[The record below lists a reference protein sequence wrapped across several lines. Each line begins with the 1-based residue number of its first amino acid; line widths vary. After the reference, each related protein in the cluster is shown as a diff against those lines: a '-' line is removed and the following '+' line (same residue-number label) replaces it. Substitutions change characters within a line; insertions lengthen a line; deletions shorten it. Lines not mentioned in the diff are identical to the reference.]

1 MRELLLVVTFGANV
15 VESRRMD
22 KDRITIGRDD
32 TNDIVL
38 NNPTISR
45 QHSEISFSDGIVSI
59 KDLRSANGTFINNVK
74 MDDAVLDI
82 GDEILVG
89 KYMIKLK
96 SARSLD
102 PELDLSF
109 QSTEEG
115 KSTDI
120 ETFMVDDKTRKQML
134 ERLKSGDN
142 ISFPVLILA
151 NNKQIKLTEDNFYIG
166 KGSESNLRIK
176 GIFIKDVHVKIIK
189 IGATSYKMISMG
201 SFFSPVRVN
210 GKKTKEKILRHGD
223 VIEIGG
229 EEIVFN
235 M

>member
-1 MRELLLVVTFGANV
+1 MRNLLLVVTFGSNV
-15 VESRRMD
+15 IESRRID
-22 KDRITIGRDD
+22 KDKITIGRDD

-45 QHSEISFSDGIVSI
+45 EHSEINFSDGIISI
-59 KDLRSANGTFINNVK
+59 TDLRRENGTFINNVK

-82 GDEILVG
+82 ADETLVG
-89 KYMIKLK
+89 KHMTKLK

-142 ISFPVLILA
+142 ISFPELILA

-201 SFFSPVRVN
+201 SFFSPVKVN

>member
-1 MRELLLVVTFGANV
+1 MRKLLLVVTFGTNV
-15 VESRRMD
+15 IESRRID
-22 KDRITIGRDD
+22 KDKITIGRDD

-45 QHSEISFSDGIVSI
+45 EHSEINFSDGIISI
-59 KDLRSANGTFINNVK
+59 KDLGSANGTFINNVK
-74 MDDAVLDI
+74 MDEAVLDI
-82 GDEILVG
+82 GDEIVVG

-109 QSTEEG
+109 QSSEEG

-120 ETFMVDDKTRKQML
+120 ETFRVDDKTRKQML
-134 ERLKSGDN
+134 ERYQSGKDIN
-142 ISFPVLILA
+142 FPVLILS
-151 NNKQIKLTEDNFYIG
+151 NNKQIKVTEDIFLIG
-166 KGSESNLRIK
+166 KGSESNLRIN
-176 GIFIKDVHVKIIK
+176 GSFIKDVHAKIIK

-229 EEIVFN
+229 EKIVFN
-235 M
+235 L

>member
-1 MRELLLVVTFGANV
+1 MRELLLVVTFGTNV
-15 VESRRMD
+15 IESRRID
-22 KDRITIGRDD
+22 KDKITIGRDD

-45 QHSEISFSDGIVSI
+45 EHSEINFSDGIISI

-82 GDEILVG
+82 GDEIIVG

-109 QSTEEG
+109 QSSEEG

-142 ISFPVLILA
+142 ISFPELILA

>member
-1 MRELLLVVTFGANV
+1 MRELLLVVTFGSNV
-15 VESRRMD
+15 IESRRID
-22 KDRITIGRDD
+22 KDKITIGRDD

-45 QHSEISFSDGIVSI
+45 EHSEINFSDGIISI

-82 GDEILVG
+82 GDEIIVG

-142 ISFPVLILA
+142 ISFPELILA

-201 SFFSPVRVN
+201 SFFSPVKVN